1 MEWHS
6 RTSYRNG
13 RLYDE
18 GPPTGPVS
26 SVRLTIAWM
35 LLIIRQR
42 LAKLTIKQRPGSILF
57 KSGDSRGFT
66 LLGGESEHGSTIP
79 CPFPQRNSD
88 GNRPRS
94 APCASAEQ
102 IDRWAEEVG
111 AVAARKRKEADQC
124 SQH

>member
-1 MEWHS
+1 MEWRS

-35 LLIIRQR
+35 LLVTRQR
-42 LAKLTIKQRPGSILF
+42 FAKLTIQQRPRSNGSILF

-66 LLGGESEHGSTIP
+66 LLGGESEHASTIP
-79 CPFPQRNSD
+79 CPFPQRD
-88 GNRPRS
+88 PDERQPRS
-94 APCASAEQ
+94 ARGASAEQ
-102 IDRWAEEVG
+102 IDRWADEGG
-111 AVAARKRKEADQC
+111 ALAARKEP
-124 SQH
+124 